1 MSADALTVLQH
12 QLQARLQLLRDAA
25 LWKLEGLDEYD
36 LRRPLTPTGLNLL
49 GVVKHLATVE
59 LGYFGDTFGR
69 RADMPMPWLE
79 GGWSDNADMWATADE
94 SVDDIVALYRRS
106 WAHAQETFDA
116 STLTTTGTVPWWP
129 PEKRDVTLGLVLV
142 HMITETARHVGQMD
156 ILREKIDGA
165 AGMYETNDN
174 LSHADQRARD
184 QYVARLQG
192 VADAVK
198 GRS

>member
-36 LRRPLTPTGLNLL
+36 LRRPLTPTGTNLL
-49 GVVKHLATVE
+49 GLVKHLAGVE
-59 LGYFGDTFGR
+59 LDYFGDTFGR
-69 RADMPMPWLE
+69 PIDIATPWRGSDDDADL
-79 GGWSDNADMWATADE
+79 WATAAE
-94 SVDDIVALYRRS
+94 SVADIVALYRRS

-156 ILREKIDGA
+156 ILREEIDGA

-174 LSHADQRARD
+174 LSHADQSARD
-184 QYVARLQG
+184 QYVARLQS

>member
-1 MSADALTVLQH
+1 MSAYALTVLQH
-12 QLQARLQLLRDAA
+12 QMQARLQLLRDAA

-36 LRRPLTPTGLNLL
+36 LRRPLTPTGTNLL
-49 GVVKHLATVE
+49 GLVKHLAGVE
-59 LGYFGDTFGR
+59 LDYFGDTFGR
-69 RADMPMPWLE
+69 PTDIATPWR
-79 GGWSDNADMWATADE
+79 GSDDDADMWANTDE
-94 SVDDIVALYRRS
+94 SVADIVALYRRS

-156 ILREKIDGA
+156 ILREEIDGA

-184 QYVARLQG
+184 QYVARLQS

>member
-25 LWKLEGLDEYD
+25 LWKLEGLDSYD
-36 LRRPLTPTGLNLL
+36 LRRPLTPTGTNLL
-49 GVVKHLATVE
+49 GLVKHLAGVE
-59 LGYFGDTFGR
+59 LDYFGDTFGR
-69 RADMPMPWLE
+69 PTDIATPWRGSDDDADL
-79 GGWSDNADMWATADE
+79 WAAADE
-94 SVDDIVALYRRS
+94 SVDDIVALYRQS

-156 ILREKIDGA
+156 ILREGIDGA

-184 QYVARLQG
+184 QYVARLQS

>member
-12 QLQARLQLLRDAA
+12 QLQARLQVLRDAA

-36 LRRPLTPTGLNLL
+36 LRRPLTPTGTNLL
-49 GVVKHLATVE
+49 GLVKHLAGVE
-59 LGYFGDTFGR
+59 LDYFGDTFGR
-69 RADMPMPWLE
+69 PTDIATPWRGSDDDADL
-79 GGWSDNADMWATADE
+79 WATADE

-156 ILREKIDGA
+156 ILREEIDGA
-165 AGMYETNDN
+165 AGMYESNDN

-184 QYVARLQG
+184 QYVARLQS

>member
-1 MSADALTVLQH
+1 MSDDALAVLAG

-25 LWKLEGLDEYD
+25 LWKLEGVDEHD
-36 LRRPLTPTGLNLL
+36 VRRPLTPTGTNLL
-49 GVVKHLATVE
+49 GLVKHLAGVE
-59 LGYFGDTFGR
+59 FDYFGDTFGR
-69 RADMPMPWLE
+69 STDIATPWRGSDDDADL
-79 GGWSDNADMWATADE
+79 WATADE
-94 SVDDIVALYRRS
+94 SVDGIVALYRRS
-106 WAHAQETFDA
+106 WAHAQETFDR

-156 ILREKIDGA
+156 ILRETIDGA
-165 AGMYETNDN
+165 AGMYETIDN
-174 LSHADQRARD
+174 LTQPDQRARNE
-184 QYVARLQG
+184 YVARLQS